1 MGDLDNMRQIKFSLL
16 ILTTILATSLSI
28 SADRASAQ
36 QTPVQLDLLG
46 AGVQLFTNLI
56 NGDPAKTAAAAE
68 VRKAEI
74 AAKAEVE
81 KERMR
86 IEANKSTDTLTPVL
100 NKWGVAKIPCGAGV
114 VVINIGTD
122 TVCIQPDGKTPSG
135 YYTFDSAK
143 QKLVRSNSNIAQ
155 SSTSTQSSG
164 NTNTTTNVQTVQTI
178 QNNDSQKFKINQ
190 TIGVT
195 DSGQNSGF

>member
-1 MGDLDNMRQIKFSLL
+1 MGGSINMRQIKFSLL
-16 ILTTILATSLSI
+16 LFTTILATSLSI

-36 QTPVQLDLLG
+36 QAQPIQLDLLG

-56 NGDPAKTAAAAE
+56 NGDPARTAAAAE

-74 AAKAEVE
+74 EAKAEVE

-135 YYTFDSAK
+135 YYTFDSTK
-143 QKLVRSNSNIAQ
+143 QKLVRSSNIAQ
-155 SSTSTQSSG
+155 SSNSTQSSSNA
-164 NTNTTTNVQTVQTI
+164 NTNTNVEKVQTI
-178 QNNDSQKFKINQ
+178 QNNASQRFNR
-190 TIGVT
+190 
-195 DSGQNSGF
+195 F

>member
-1 MGDLDNMRQIKFSLL
+1 MRQIKFSLL
-16 ILTTILATSLSI
+16 LLTTILATSLSI
-28 SADRASAQ
+28 YADPASAEQ
-36 QTPVQLDLLG
+36 APVQLDLLG

-56 NGDPAKTAAAAE
+56 NGNPAQTAADAE

-143 QKLVRSNSNIAQ
+143 QKLVRSSNIAQ
-155 SSTSTQSSG
+155 SSTSTHSSNTS
-164 NTNTTTNVQTVQTI
+164 NTNTTVQTVQTT
-178 QNNDSQKFKINQ
+178 QKNDNPRFKINQ
-190 TIGVT
+190 TTKITGSV
-195 DSGQNSGF
+195 QNSGF